1 MNQCDRE
8 MPARREAV
16 MSDLATLG
24 LDVGKY
30 KVSAALLRG
39 DRKRDKTFA
48 NTGDGHGALIAWL
61 KEHGVDRVHA
71 CLEST
76 GGFSE
81 ALATAL
87 YDAGHVVSIVNPS
100 RVKAFGKTEMVRTKT
115 DKVDA
120 GLIARFCRLHRPEP
134 WAPLPLNI
142 RQVQALSRRLD
153 GLIDMR
159 TQELNRLEAPGN
171 TEAVQ
176 KSLRE
181 AVAWFD
187 AEIAKIEELLQQLIK
202 DDPDMRNKRDL
213 LVSIKGI
220 GERTADRILS
230 EMPHLEEFRN
240 AKAVAA
246 YVGLSPREWE
256 SGTLRGR
263 TRISKMGNSRLRKAL
278 YWPAITAM
286 KLNGSIHGFSQRLLA
301 AGKPSMLVI
310 VAAMRKLIC
319 LAYAVVRSGRPFEA
333 PRTA

>member
-1 MNQCDRE
+1 
-8 MPARREAV
+8 

-24 LDVGKY
+24 LDVGKH
-30 KVSAALLRG
+30 KVSAALLREG
-39 DRKRDKTFA
+39 RKRDKTFS
-48 NTGDGHGALIAWL
+48 NDSDGYVAVIRWL
-61 KEHGVDRVHA
+61 KEHGVDRLHA

-76 GGFSE
+76 GGYGE

-100 RVKAFGKTEMVRTKT
+100 RIKAFGKTEMIRTKT

-120 GLIARFCRLHRPEP
+120 GLIARFCQLHRPDP
-134 WAPLPLNI
+134 WNPLPLNI
-142 RQVQALSRRLD
+142 RQIQGLSRRLD
-153 GLIDMR
+153 ALVDMKM
-159 TQELNRLEAPGN
+159 QEVNRLEAPGN
-171 TEAVQ
+171 TKAVET
-176 KSLRE
+176 SLRE
-181 AVAWFD
+181 AVAWLD
-187 AEIAKIEELLQQLIK
+187 AQIANIEHQLQQLIK
-202 DDPDMRNKRDL
+202 DDPDMRNKREL
-213 LVSIKGI
+213 LLSIKGI

-246 YVGLSPREWE
+246 YVGLSPREWQ

-278 YWPAITAM
+278 YWPAISAM
-286 KLNGSIHGFSQRLLA
+286 KSNSSIRSFSDRLLA
-301 AGKPSMLVI
+301 AGKPGMLVI
-310 VAAMRKLIC
+310 AAAMRKLIC

>member
-1 MNQCDRE
+1 
-8 MPARREAV
+8 
-16 MSDLATLG
+16 MSELAALG
-24 LDVGKY
+24 LDVGKH
-30 KVSAALLRG
+30 KLSACLLREG
-39 DRKRDKTFA
+39 RKRDKTFTNNVA
-48 NTGDGHGALIAWL
+48 GYADVIAWL
-61 KEHGVDRVHA
+61 KEHSVERVHA

-76 GGFSE
+76 GGYSE
-81 ALATAL
+81 ALATVL

-100 RVKAFGKTEMVRTKT
+100 RIKSFGKTEMVRTKT

-120 GLIARFCRLHRPEP
+120 GLIARFCQMHRPEP

-142 RQVQALSRRLD
+142 RQIQALSRRLD

-171 TEAVQ
+171 IEVVQ
-176 KSLRE
+176 ASLRE
-181 AVAWFD
+181 SIAWFD
-187 AEIAKIEELLQQLIK
+187 AEIAKIERQLQQLIK

-213 LVSIKGI
+213 LLSIDGI
-220 GERTADRILS
+220 GERTADRILG

-246 YVGLSPREWE
+246 YVGLSPREWQ

-286 KLNGSIHGFSQRLLA
+286 RTNAPIHTFSQRLLA
-301 AGKPSMLVI
+301 AGKPGMLVI
-310 VAAMRKLIC
+310 AAAMRKLIC
-319 LAYAVVRSGRPFEA
+319 LAYAVVRSGCPFGA
-333 PRTA
+333 PRAA